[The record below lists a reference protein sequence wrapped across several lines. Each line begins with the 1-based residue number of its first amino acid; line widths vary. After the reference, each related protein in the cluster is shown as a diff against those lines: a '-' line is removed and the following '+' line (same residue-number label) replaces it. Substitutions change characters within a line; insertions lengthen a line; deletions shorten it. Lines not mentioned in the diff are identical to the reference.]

1 MASLGRRAFPGAAAA
16 TWASVRAP
24 RTNADAPPSAPQDL
38 DVRDFT
44 VEGDPVVGNR
54 FVLCVPAHLAKDE
67 KVPLLVAL
75 HGAAEMSDP
84 RTGAYA
90 FVERYG
96 LVTAYARLRR
106 PPVVRTF
113 VQQDYFGDKLLA
125 ELNASL
131 ASQPFSGLA
140 IACPYMPYAAHME
153 HETKVLDRYASWIAD
168 VVVPRA
174 RKEAPVYADMMH
186 TTIDGVSLGGRTGIE
201 CFAPT
206 GFVRRVGVRAG
217 GAGLAAGRRLRRQA
231 RCGVPEDAEGLSPR
245 DEHERPLPRDHAE
258 PLGRAREE
266 RRAARPPGLSRPARP
281 AVAARVGDDSGCSA
295 GTTRASAE
303 LDQERSDVSI
313 SGVGVCGAVAS
324 IAAATIVMYAAA
336 P

>member
-1 MASLGRRAFPGAAAA
+1 MASLGRRAFLGAAAA

-75 HGAAEMSDP
+75 HGAAETSDP

-201 CFAPT
+201 VFLRRPICSARGGACRGRWARSGSKVTPT
-206 GFVRRVGVRAG
+206 GSLRCT
-217 GAGLAAGRRLRRQA
+217 GRRPRT
-231 RCGVPEDAEGLSPR
+231 SPR
-245 DEHERPLPRDHAE
+245 DEPSDPFRETTLSLSGALAKRGVPHDLQVYPGPHDQPWLRESGTIGMLRWHD
-258 PLGRAREE
+258 ARE
-266 RRAARPPGLSRPARP
+266 R
-281 AVAARVGDDSGCSA
+281 
-295 GTTRASAE
+295 
-303 LDQERSDVSI
+303 
-313 SGVGVCGAVAS
+313 
-324 IAAATIVMYAAA
+324 
-336 P
+336 